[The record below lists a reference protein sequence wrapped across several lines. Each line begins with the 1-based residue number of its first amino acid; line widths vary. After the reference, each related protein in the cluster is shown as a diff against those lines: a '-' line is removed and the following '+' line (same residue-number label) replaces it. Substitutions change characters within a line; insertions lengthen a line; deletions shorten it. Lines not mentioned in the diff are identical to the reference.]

1 VELDVPFVKTTNAV
15 ARVEAMDG
23 SVSVSS
29 GAFTLTPQ
37 SNVENLGLRGLHSE
51 AIAIRGQYFWATQ
64 RGSDSIVKL
73 RLPGLLPIG
82 KESLHMTGI
91 TGVVRDM
98 AYDATADLF
107 YMLTGNADYSN
118 AKVYRM
124 DTLGVAQGEVTL
136 PVSSISGITMTAE
149 GLVLITPGVSGKIYV
164 IDPANGSVKS
174 ESTALQNAQGD
185 QRAGLEWDGFGFVQG
200 VSNAAR
206 TEDFASELQ
215 RISGGQNPRVTQ
227 FRPVVLPAG
236 GRIVFYGL
244 AYDGSSTPKNY
255 YATDTAG
262 IIYRFKVEE
271 IFSGVDNTPVIET
284 GAETMAI
291 RSITPNP
298 FRGTTEIEYELR
310 NRGEISIDLYSA
322 NGMRARQIYTGAGEP
337 GMHRLQLSAET
348 LPSGVYYVSIANGRG
363 ERVVQSVVVMK

>member
-1 VELDVPFVKTTNAV
+1 VKTTNAV
-15 ARVEAMDG
+15 VRVEAMDG
-23 SVSVSS
+23 SVSVHS
-29 GAFTLTPQ
+29 GAFTLSPQ
-37 SNVENLGLRGLHSE
+37 SNVENLGLKGLHSE
-51 AIAIRGQYFWATQ
+51 AIAIRGQTFWATQ

-73 RLPGLLPIG
+73 RLPGLSPIG
-82 KESLHMTGI
+82 KESVHMSGI

-98 AYDATADLF
+98 AYDATADVF

-118 AKVYRM
+118 AKVFRM

-136 PVSSISGITMTAE
+136 PASNVSGIAMTAE

-164 IDPANGSVKS
+164 IDPANGSVKN
-174 ESTALQNAQGD
+174 ESAALQNAQGD

-215 RISGGQNPRVTQ
+215 RITGGQNPRVTQ
-227 FRPVVLPAG
+227 FRPVVLSG
-236 GRIVFYGL
+236 GGSLHFYGL
-244 AYDGSSTPKNY
+244 AYDGSSTPKYY

-262 IIYRFKVEE
+262 VIYRFKMEE
-271 IFSGVDNTPVIET
+271 IFSGVEHSTAIET
-284 GAETMAI
+284 GAGTMSI

-310 NRGEISIDLYSA
+310 KRGDITIDLYSA
-322 NGMRARQIYTGAGEP
+322 EGVRVRHIYTGVGEAGT
-337 GMHRLQLSAET
+337 HRVQLSAET
-348 LPSGVYYVSIANGRG
+348 LPSGVYYVAIANGSG